1 MPGALVSGKTGSFVC
16 DAASKEDG
24 QQEDGGAG
32 AGDGGTGAGDAT
44 TAADNGPGEEED
56 EFAGGLL

>member
-24 QQEDGGAG
+24 QQEDGG
-32 AGDGGTGAGDAT
+32 TGAGDAT
-44 TAADNGPGEEED
+44 TAADNGPGEEGEEED